1 MKWKDDMKQP
11 LFVKDIPIDEKR
23 ISFLEK
29 IVSRLIRRQQKVA
42 SAIISPY
49 PISNC
54 VIGEEVKGEVL
65 RYMFACGGEIS
76 KGGIALD
83 VKPKHNA
90 MVVLTIKNDS
100 GGNSRSYTVDKKSL
114 VFESNIKVKQF
125 DKLTVTFYPVDED
138 KIKEVWISL
147 LWVPVVKD
155 AKIKNFLI
163 DELDKE
169 GLIE

>member
-1 MKWKDDMKQP
+1 MKQP
-11 LFVKDIPIDEKR
+11 LFVKNIPIDEKR

-29 IVSRLIRRQQKVA
+29 IVSRLIRRQKKVA

-54 VIGEEVKGEVL
+54 VMGEEVKGEVL
-65 RYMFACGGEIS
+65 KYMFACEGEIS

-90 MVVLTIKNDS
+90 MVVLTIKNDL
-100 GGNSRSYTVDKKSL
+100 GGNSQSYTVDKKNT
-114 VFESNIKVKQF
+114 VIEPAIKVKQF

-147 LWVPVVKD
+147 LWIPVVKD